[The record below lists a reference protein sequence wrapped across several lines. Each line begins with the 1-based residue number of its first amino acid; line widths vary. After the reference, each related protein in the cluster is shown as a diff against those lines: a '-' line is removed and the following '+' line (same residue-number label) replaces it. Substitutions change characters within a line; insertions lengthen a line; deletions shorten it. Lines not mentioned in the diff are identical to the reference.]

1 MEHYTEFLPIRRA
14 DMEARGWDQLDF
26 VVVGGDAYVD
36 HPSFGTA
43 IISRLLEAEG
53 YKVGVLAQPRY
64 TDCEDFKRFGKP
76 KYGFFI
82 GGGNVDSMV
91 SHYSVAKIPRAEDEY
106 SPGGKGGARPDRS
119 ATVYTRLAKQAY
131 PDLPVILGG
140 LEASLRRFAHYDYWL
155 DTVLP
160 SIAEDSGADIISF
173 GMGEHQTVEIARR
186 LAAGEPVES
195 ITDVDGTCYLTD
207 FDHLPERYVECAGF
221 KKVASDKVAYAKA
234 CRIQMDNQDV
244 VSGQIIVQKQSEKYL
259 VQNIPAKPLVRW
271 ELDKVYALPYPRRYH
286 PIYEAMGGVPAIR
299 EVQFSIIQNRGCF
312 GGCNF
317 CAIQLHQ
324 GRRVTSRSADSIVA
338 EAERMTHEP
347 DFKGYIHDIGG
358 PTANFRFPSCREQML
373 RGMCNGGKH
382 CLAPTTCSHMI
393 VDHSDYLKILRR
405 VRELPG
411 VKKVFIRSGIRF
423 DYLMADPDDTFFK
436 ELVEYHVSGQL
447 KVAPEHCA
455 PNTLPH
461 PAQDSALHLARSVK
475 KWGTPQYSNGYI
487 CRNPH
492 RNNQMHHYDMNLCY
506 IDELLWHF
514 KWTGDLDYVRQ
525 MWPVITRHLA
535 WEKLNYDPD
544 NDGLYDAYACI
555 WASDA
560 LYYNSGAVTH
570 SSAYNYRANKTAAQL
585 AEKIGEDP
593 TPYRN
598 EAEKILKAMNERL
611 WLPGKGHWAEYQDFM
626 GHKRVHESAA
636 VWTIYHAIDSET
648 ANPFQAYQATRYVD
662 TSIPHIPVTA
672 YGLKE
677 NGYATIATTNWLPY
691 SWSINNVAFAEVMH
705 TALSYF
711 QAGRADAGYKLLK
724 SSVLDGMYLGDS
736 PGNFGQISFYD
747 AARGECYR
755 DFGDPIGV
763 ASRVLIQGLFGILP
777 DALNQQIILRP
788 GFPDD
793 WDKASVSTPDISYR
807 FTRKENT
814 DTYHITQRFQTP
826 LHPVLHVNAR
836 KEKIRSV
843 KVNGV
848 PATWQ
853 SIESAHGY
861 PLLSIQAEGTSST
874 TITIEWEGAPLH
886 TLAVQE
892 PLITS
897 NGKLALQIPSGASIS
912 QVYDPQSILA
922 NHTVEA
928 TAFNAQI
935 KGEPGHHTF
944 FVYTHQGEMD
954 WWQPVNIYIE
964 NVRESPSYTDF
975 ADIRPEKCRM
985 VDFDRQLNASVT
997 DIYQNEYLSPRSP
1010 YTTLQL
1016 PTQGIGEWCHPLLS
1030 ATIDDSEL
1038 RSLVHHD
1045 TFQTSLGIPF
1055 RLKEKGNNILF
1066 TSLWD
1071 NYPDSSTISL
1081 SGTASHAYLL
1091 MAGSTNHM
1099 QCHIANGIIRI
1110 HYADG
1115 TSQATE
1121 LTNPDNWCPIEQ
1133 DFYVDGKAFQVPA
1146 PRPYRLHLKSGK
1158 VSRDL
1163 GKELNI
1169 TGVYGREIEG
1179 GAGILLDIPL
1189 DHSKELKGLTLET
1202 LSNDVV
1208 IGIMGVTLQ

>member
-1 MEHYTEFLPIRRA
+1 MKTTYLLLCLLGIGSVSGAGQTKQPQKIGDFIESTSYNEHRRNATRSLQYTP
-14 DMEARGWDQLDF
+14 DGDDF
-26 VVVGGDAYVD
+26 VCINGKNRFTRALYGSHTAFRLETSDRPVFAAYTKENPKHICFKLQTSGGTVALDSTEHCESRYTAGRRSYSLSD
-36 HPSFGTA
+36 PAFGGGSLSITTWALPDKEGAIWQFNARNFKEFHPVLLASISEIRNSKLNRNGDMGADPADSFEAPLQPQQLQSFPVQIDGTLY
-43 IISRLLEAEG
+43 ILLENQELRTLTTAEG
-53 YKVGVLAQPRY
+53 ENL
-64 TDCEDFKRFGKP
+64 FKK
-76 KYGFFI
+76 
-82 GGGNVDSMV
+82 
-91 SHYSVAKIPRAEDEY
+91 AEA
-106 SPGGKGGARPDRS
+106 ARSETASRIRIETPDPYFN
-119 ATVYTRLAKQAY
+119 T
-131 PDLPVILGG
+131 LGG
-140 LEASLRRFAHYDYWL
+140 TLAMAADGIWDGEVWL
-155 DTVLP
+155 HGAIGWRMPLSGWRAAYTGDVLGWH
-160 SIAEDSGADIISF
+160 DR
-173 GMGEHQTVEIARR
+173 AR
-186 LAAGEPVES
+186 
-195 ITDVDGTCYLTD
+195 TH
-207 FDHLPERYVECAGF
+207 FN
-221 KKVASDKVAYAKA
+221 AYAA
-234 CRIQMDNQDV
+234 SQV
-244 VSGQIIVQKQSEKYL
+244 T
-259 VQNIPAKPLVRW
+259 
-271 ELDKVYALPYPRRYH
+271 
-286 PIYEAMGGVPAIR
+286 
-299 EVQFSIIQNRGCF
+299 EV
-312 GGCNF
+312 
-317 CAIQLHQ
+317 
-324 GRRVTSRSADSIVA
+324 
-338 EAERMTHEP
+338 
-347 DFKGYIHDIGG
+347 
-358 PTANFRFPSCREQML
+358 
-373 RGMCNGGKH
+373 
-382 CLAPTTCSHMI
+382 
-393 VDHSDYLKILRR
+393 
-405 VRELPG
+405 
-411 VKKVFIRSGIRF
+411 
-423 DYLMADPDDTFFK
+423 
-436 ELVEYHVSGQL
+436 
-447 KVAPEHCA
+447 

-570 SSAYNYRANKTAAQL
+570 SSAYNYRANKTVAQL

-611 WLPGKGHWAEYQDFM
+611 WLPDKGHWAEYQDFM

-662 TSIPHIPVTA
+662 TAIPHIPVTA
-672 YGLKE
+672 HGLKE

-807 FTRKENT
+807 FTRKEDT

-826 LHPVLHVNAR
+826 LHPVLQINAR

-843 KVNGV
+843 KVNDV

-892 PLITS
+892 PVITS

-912 QVYDPQSILA
+912 QVYDPQSVLA

-964 NVRESPSYTDF
+964 NTRKAPSYTDF

-997 DIYQNEYLSPRSP
+997 DIYQNEYRSP

-1133 DFYVDGKAFQVPA
+1133 DFYVDGKAFQATA

-1208 IGIMGVTLQ
+1208 IGIMGITLQ

>member
-1 MEHYTEFLPIRRA
+1 MKTTYLLLCLLGIGSVSGAGQTKQPQKIGDFIESTSYNEHRRNATRSLQYTP
-14 DMEARGWDQLDF
+14 DGDDF
-26 VVVGGDAYVD
+26 VC
-36 HPSFGTA
+36 
-43 IISRLLEAEG
+43 IN
-53 YKVGVLAQPRY
+53 
-64 TDCEDFKRFGKP
+64 GK
-76 KYGFFI
+76 
-82 GGGNVDSMV
+82 N
-91 SHYSVAKIPRAEDEY
+91 
-106 SPGGKGGARPDRS
+106 
-119 ATVYTRLAKQAY
+119 
-131 PDLPVILGG
+131 
-140 LEASLRRFAHYDYWL
+140 
-155 DTVLP
+155 
-160 SIAEDSGADIISF
+160 
-173 GMGEHQTVEIARR
+173 
-186 LAAGEPVES
+186 
-195 ITDVDGTCYLTD
+195 
-207 FDHLPERYVECAGF
+207 
-221 KKVASDKVAYAKA
+221 
-234 CRIQMDNQDV
+234 
-244 VSGQIIVQKQSEKYL
+244 
-259 VQNIPAKPLVRW
+259 
-271 ELDKVYALPYPRRYH
+271 
-286 PIYEAMGGVPAIR
+286 
-299 EVQFSIIQNRGCF
+299 
-312 GGCNF
+312 
-317 CAIQLHQ
+317 
-324 GRRVTSRSADSIVA
+324 
-338 EAERMTHEP
+338 
-347 DFKGYIHDIGG
+347 
-358 PTANFRFPSCREQML
+358 
-373 RGMCNGGKH
+373 
-382 CLAPTTCSHMI
+382 
-393 VDHSDYLKILRR
+393 
-405 VRELPG
+405 
-411 VKKVFIRSGIRF
+411 
-423 DYLMADPDDTFFK
+423 
-436 ELVEYHVSGQL
+436 
-447 KVAPEHCA
+447 
-455 PNTLPH
+455 
-461 PAQDSALHLARSVK
+461 
-475 KWGTPQYSNGYI
+475 
-487 CRNPH
+487 
-492 RNNQMHHYDMNLCY
+492 
-506 IDELLWHF
+506 
-514 KWTGDLDYVRQ
+514 
-525 MWPVITRHLA
+525 
-535 WEKLNYDPD
+535 
-544 NDGLYDAYACI
+544 
-555 WASDA
+555 
-560 LYYNSGAVTH
+560 
-570 SSAYNYRANKTAAQL
+570 
-585 AEKIGEDP
+585 
-593 TPYRN
+593 
-598 EAEKILKAMNERL
+598 
-611 WLPGKGHWAEYQDFM
+611 
-626 GHKRVHESAA
+626 
-636 VWTIYHAIDSET
+636 
-648 ANPFQAYQATRYVD
+648 
-662 TSIPHIPVTA
+662 
-672 YGLKE
+672 
-677 NGYATIATTNWLPY
+677 
-691 SWSINNVAFAEVMH
+691 
-705 TALSYF
+705 
-711 QAGRADAGYKLLK
+711 
-724 SSVLDGMYLGDS
+724 
-736 PGNFGQISFYD
+736 
-747 AARGECYR
+747 
-755 DFGDPIGV
+755 
-763 ASRVLIQGLFGILP
+763 
-777 DALNQQIILRP
+777 
-788 GFPDD
+788 
-793 WDKASVSTPDISYR
+793 R
-807 FTRKENT
+807 FTRALYGSHTAFRLETSDRPVFAAYTKENPK
-814 DTYHITQRFQTP
+814 HICFKLQTSGGTVALDSTEHCESRYTAGRRSYSLSDPAFGGGSLSITTWALPDKEGAIWQFNARNFKEFHPVLLASISEIRNSKLNRNGDMGADPADSFEAP

-892 PLITS
+892 PVITS

-912 QVYDPQSILA
+912 QVYDPQSVLA

-1038 RSLVHHD
+1038 RRLVHHD

-1133 DFYVDGKAFQVPA
+1133 DFYVDGKAFQATA

-1158 VSRDL
+1158 ISRDL

-1208 IGIMGVTLQ
+1208 IGIMGITLQ